1 MTESH
6 VIDSTDDGSIARF
19 MNHSCAPS
27 TYSKIILIGD
37 DPHLAFYARCN
48 ILPGQE
54 LTYDYRLKE
63 EDDDNKIE
71 CKCGAPTCRGT
82 IN

>member
-1 MTESH
+1 MCLPR
-6 VIDSTDDGSIARF
+6 ARDV
-19 MNHSCAPS
+19 CRVP
-27 TYSKIILIGD
+27 IGD